1 MVRMTDLSSW
11 WPLPGAEG
19 LRAELEAAYADPSRG
34 YHDTLHLREVLERL
48 DELGPADDAVV
59 LAAWFH
65 DAVYD
70 GRPDAE
76 ERSAQW
82 AERAL
87 PDAGADPATVAEVAR
102 LVRLTERHR
111 PADDDASGALLSD
124 ADLGILAAD
133 ENRYRDYVATVR
145 REYAHVPDDDFAAG
159 RGAVLSDL
167 LAKPTL
173 FHTAYAR
180 EHWEAAARANVAR
193 ELAQLGSVSRGR

>member
-1 MVRMTDLSSW
+1 MTDLSRW
-11 WPLPGAEG
+11 WPLTGADG
-19 LRAELEAAYADPSRG
+19 LRTALEQAYADPSRG

-48 DELGPADDAVV
+48 DELGPASRAVV

-65 DAVYD
+65 DGVYD
-70 GRPDAE
+70 GRPGDE

-87 PDAGADPATVAEVAR
+87 PEAGVEARTVDEVAR
-102 LVRLTERHR
+102 LVRLTEQHR
-111 PADDDASGALLSD
+111 PADGDDAGELLSD
-124 ADLGILAAD
+124 ADLGILAAGP
-133 ENRYRDYVATVR
+133 ERYGAYVAAVR
-145 REYAHVPDDDFAAG
+145 REYAHVPDDQFAAG
-159 RGAVLSDL
+159 RGAILRDL

-193 ELAQLGSVSRGR
+193 ELAELDAVSRER